1 MGLGAAIKVVEH
13 EAQATPLAQV
23 VAVPSSQPVKITVAA
38 AEELLNPPKAITIR
52 PLDGCRIQGWT
63 EEQIREM
70 LVKDGMPATVP
81 EMVNTL
87 ARRNRQVLAL
97 QGTCTH
103 AISWPGSQLFG
114 TDFFRD
120 SDVPQVVAMVNVS
133 GACNSNCQICGHIRD
148 YPKGLVP
155 LLRSGKFTEETG
167 GDAYDSALHLAF
179 ASGWIGESVSYD
191 NPAPKRAPYVRRDDN
206 WTRPTLFRPGSK

>member
-13 EAQATPLAQV
+13 EAQATPLVQV
-23 VAVPSSQPVKITVAA
+23 VAVPASQPIKITVAA
-38 AEELLNPPKAITIR
+38 AEELLNQPKSISIR

-63 EEQIREM
+63 DEDIRAM
-70 LVKDGMPATVP
+70 LVKDETMPAPVP
-81 EMVNTL
+81 EKANTL
-87 ARRNRQVLAL
+87 ARRNREVLAKH
-97 QGTCTH
+97 GSCTH
-103 AISWPGSQLFG
+103 ALTWPGSNDTL
-114 TDFFRD
+114 
-120 SDVPQVVAMVNVS
+120 PQVVAMVNVS

-179 ASGWIGESVSYD
+179 ASGWIGGVSV
-191 NPAPKRAPYVRRDDN
+191 
-206 WTRPTLFRPGSK
+206 

>member
-1 MGLGAAIKVVEH
+1 MKRRAFLQSIFGAMGLGAAIKVVEH

-63 EEQIREM
+63 EEQIKQM
-70 LVKDGMPATVP
+70 LVKGGFDPIPEAV
-81 EMVNTL
+81 EMVNAR
-87 ARRNRQVLAL
+87 ARRNREVLAV

-103 AISWPGSQLFG
+103 ALPWPGSNDTL
-114 TDFFRD
+114 
-120 SDVPQVVAMVNVS
+120 PQVVAMVNVS

-179 ASGWIGESVSYD
+179 ASGWIGGVSV
-191 NPAPKRAPYVRRDDN
+191 
-206 WTRPTLFRPGSK
+206 